1 MYEKVSS
8 SLNNVAVTLY
18 ENNDKIQSK
27 HFWATTLH
35 IIKIDT
41 LFFYELCSTMDRW
54 RQIFL
59 GDATLLHLHFGGLF
73 PPWHSPP
80 LLASLTSVPFMV
92 KQLHTQPTCIVQVW
106 TQPFTLHFLMFKLNN
121 ASSDLLSKTEV
132 NLILV
137 GLLGDQIQA
146 TAVCL
151 EAKAEYTQSIRRQAP
166 GNQSLQ

>member
-1 MYEKVSS
+1 
-8 SLNNVAVTLY
+8 
-18 ENNDKIQSK
+18 
-27 HFWATTLH
+27 
-35 IIKIDT
+35 
-41 LFFYELCSTMDRW
+41 
-54 RQIFL
+54 
-59 GDATLLHLHFGGLF
+59 
-73 PPWHSPP
+73 
-80 LLASLTSVPFMV
+80 
-92 KQLHTQPTCIVQVW
+92 
-106 TQPFTLHFLMFKLNN
+106 MFKLNN